1 MIHCCKKIEYIQKYG
16 YFLWN
21 FAARFSLRKL
31 WHCKSVV
38 LSTKL
43 VDATLADHTHA
54 SWMFYCTS
62 VDSNA
67 LTLLLGLVVDLL
79 YNLSLQLC
87 RSWQEFDT
95 AELLVISEP
104 SRYSGKTEMK
114 ARPHWKF
121 CSRPLSRV
129 LNAISNLWWSSKNL
143 KKIIKKFSRATKASA
158 NCISQINAKFLTR
171 KFALQ
176 SKSVFGASCIQCNL
190 TAHYLFITA
199 RCCASAVLAMALC
212 LSVRLCL
219 SQVGVLL
226 KRQNVGSHKQHHPI
240 PQGV

>member
-1 MIHCCKKIEYIQKYG
+1 
-16 YFLWN
+16 
-21 FAARFSLRKL
+21 
-31 WHCKSVV
+31 
-38 LSTKL
+38 
-43 VDATLADHTHA
+43 
-54 SWMFYCTS
+54 MFYYTY

-67 LTLLLGLVVDLL
+67 LTLLLGFVVDLL
-79 YNLSLQLC
+79 YNLFLQLC

-104 SRYSGKTEMK
+104 SRYSVKTKMK

-190 TAHYLFITA
+190 TAHYLIYYRAMLCISGTSHGSVSVCPSVSDTSRSSTKTAKRRITQTTLPDTPGSLVFWCQRSPRNSTGVTPYEGA
-199 RCCASAVLAMALC
+199 ECRWGGQNRR
-212 LSVRLCL
+212 LSTYIRLYL
-219 SQVGVLL
+219 ENGE
-226 KRQNVGSHKQHHPI
+226 R
-240 PQGV
+240 